1 MTTQR
6 LPRGSKHTKMSTL
19 DVHNTSG
26 EILREK
32 ELADTFTH
40 AEVNGP
46 VIHQC
51 VVAYLANQ
59 RQGSAS
65 TKTRSDVK
73 GSGRKLYRQKG
84 TGRARVGHA
93 KSPIRVH
100 GGVAF
105 GPKPRSYRQH
115 TPKRVRRL
123 GLHSALADRFQ
134 NQQCILVEDFALE
147 RPRTKDMV
155 SVLKSVNA
163 EGKVLLILDEP
174 NQNIQLSV
182 RNIPKVNVCTSDMLN
197 VYQVMWHDTLIIT
210 ENAVEKLEAKF
221 ANTGAEAEG

>member
-1 MTTQR
+1 
-6 LPRGSKHTKMSTL
+6 MSTL
-19 DVHNTSG
+19 DVHNISG
-26 EILREK
+26 AVLREK
-32 ELADTFTH
+32 ELTDAFTD
-40 AEVNGP
+40 AEVNAT

-59 RQGSAS
+59 RQGTAS
-65 TKTRSDVK
+65 TKTRSEVK
-73 GSGRKLYRQKG
+73 GSGKKLYRQKG

-105 GPKPRSYRQH
+105 GPKPRSYRQA

-134 NQQCILVEDFALE
+134 KNQQCILVEDFTLE

-155 SVLKSVNA
+155 NMLKAVNA
-163 EGKVLLILDEP
+163 EGKVLLVLNEHSS
-174 NQNIQLSV
+174 NINLSV
-182 RNIPKVNVCTSDMLN
+182 RNIPQVNSCTWDSLN

-210 ENAVEKLEAKF
+210 ENAAEKLESKF
-221 ANTGAEAEG
+221 VNISSDAEG

>member
-1 MTTQR
+1 
-6 LPRGSKHTKMSTL
+6 MSTL
-19 DVHNTSG
+19 DVHNRSG
-26 EILREK
+26 DVLHAK
-32 ELADTFTH
+32 ELADAFTD

-59 RQGSAS
+59 RQGTAS
-65 TKTRSDVK
+65 TKSRSEVR

-84 TGRARVGHA
+84 TGRARVGDA

-105 GPKPRSYRQH
+105 GPKPRSYRQY
-115 TPKRVRRL
+115 TPKQVRRL

-134 NQQCILVEDFALE
+134 NQQCILVEDFTLE
-147 RPRTKDMV
+147 QPRTKDMV
-155 SVLKSVNA
+155 NMLKALNVD
-163 EGKVLLILDEP
+163 GKALLILDEHS
-174 NQNIQLSV
+174 QNIHLSV
-182 RNIPKVNVCTSDMLN
+182 RNIPQVHCCTWNTLN

-210 ENAVEKLEAKF
+210 EKAAEKLESKF
-221 ANTGAEAEG
+221 ANIDPDAEG

>member
-1 MTTQR
+1 
-6 LPRGSKHTKMSTL
+6 MSTL
-19 DVHNTSG
+19 DVHNIAG
-26 EILREK
+26 AVLHEK
-32 ELADTFTH
+32 ELADAFTD

-59 RQGSAS
+59 RQGTAS
-65 TKTRSDVK
+65 TKTRSEVK

-93 KSPIRVH
+93 KSPNRVH

-105 GPKPRSYRQH
+105 GPKPRSYRQA

-134 NQQCILVEDFALE
+134 NQQCILVEDFTLE
-147 RPRTKDMV
+147 RPRTKDIVNM
-155 SVLKSVNA
+155 LKAVNA
-163 EGKVLLILDEP
+163 EGKVLIVLNEHSP
-174 NQNIQLSV
+174 NIRLSV
-182 RNIPKVNVCTSDMLN
+182 RNIPQVNACTWESLN

-210 ENAVEKLEAKF
+210 ENAAEQLESKF
-221 ANTGAEAEG
+221 VNISSDGEG

>member
-1 MTTQR
+1 
-6 LPRGSKHTKMSTL
+6 MSTL
-19 DVHNTSG
+19 DVHNISG
-26 EILREK
+26 DVLHEK
-32 ELADTFTH
+32 VLADAFTD

-51 VVAYLANQ
+51 VTAYLANQ
-59 RQGSAS
+59 RQGTAS
-65 TKTRSDVK
+65 TKSRSEVR

-84 TGRARVGHA
+84 TGRARVGDA
-93 KSPIRVH
+93 KAPHRVH

-105 GPKPRSYRQH
+105 GPKPRSYRQY

-147 RPRTKDMV
+147 QPQTKDIVTM
-155 SVLKSVNA
+155 LKALNA
-163 EGKVLLILDEP
+163 DGKVLLILDEH
-174 NQNIQLSV
+174 NSNIHLSV
-182 RNIPKVNVCTSDMLN
+182 RNIPKVHSCTWDRLN

-210 ENAVEKLEAKF
+210 EKAAEKLESKF
-221 ANTGAEAEG
+221 VNTGSDAEGQD

>member
-1 MTTQR
+1 
-6 LPRGSKHTKMSTL
+6 MSTL
-19 DVHNTSG
+19 DVYNRSG
-26 EILREK
+26 DVLHTK
-32 ELADTFTH
+32 ELADAFTD

-59 RQGSAS
+59 RQGNAS
-65 TKTRSDVK
+65 TKSRSEVR

-84 TGRARVGHA
+84 TGRARVGDA

-105 GPKPRSYRQH
+105 GPKPRSYRQY

-134 NQQCILVEDFALE
+134 NQQCILVEDFTFE
-147 RPRTKDMV
+147 QPRTKDMINM
-155 SVLKSVNA
+155 LKALNA
-163 EGKVLLILDEP
+163 DGKVLLILDEHSE
-174 NQNIQLSV
+174 NIHLSV
-182 RNIPKVNVCTSDMLN
+182 RNIPQVHCCTWNTLN
-197 VYQVMWHDTLIIT
+197 IYQVMWHDTLIIT
-210 ENAVEKLEAKF
+210 EKAAEKLESKF
-221 ANTGAEAEG
+221 VNIDPEAEG

>member
-1 MTTQR
+1 
-6 LPRGSKHTKMSTL
+6 MSTL
-19 DVHNTSG
+19 DVHNRSG
-26 EILREK
+26 DVLHTK
-32 ELADTFTH
+32 ELADAFTD

-59 RQGSAS
+59 RQGNAS
-65 TKTRSDVK
+65 TKTRSEVK
-73 GSGRKLYRQKG
+73 GSGKKLYRQKG
-84 TGRARVGHA
+84 TGRARVGDA

-105 GPKPRSYRQH
+105 GPKPRSYRQY

-134 NQQCILVEDFALE
+134 NQQCILVEDFTFE

-155 SVLKSVNA
+155 NMLKALNV
-163 EGKVLLILDEP
+163 EGKALLILDE
-174 NQNIQLSV
+174 QDSNIHLSV
-182 RNIPKVNVCTSDMLN
+182 RNIPQVHCCTWNTLN

-210 ENAVEKLEAKF
+210 EKAAEKLESKF
-221 ANTGAEAEG
+221 ANIDPDAEG

>member
-1 MTTQR
+1 
-6 LPRGSKHTKMSTL
+6 MSTL
-19 DVHNTSG
+19 DVHNISG
-26 EILREK
+26 AVLREK
-32 ELADTFTH
+32 ELADTFTE

-46 VIHQC
+46 VLHQC

-59 RQGSAS
+59 RQGTAS
-65 TKTRSDVK
+65 TKTRSEVK

-105 GPKPRSYRQH
+105 GPKPRSYRQA
-115 TPKRVRRL
+115 TPKRVRHL

-134 NQQCILVEDFALE
+134 NQQCILVEDFTLE
-147 RPRTKDMV
+147 KPRTKDIV
-155 SVLKSVNA
+155 NLLKAVNA
-163 EGKVLLILDEP
+163 EGKVLLVLDEHSA
-174 NQNIQLSV
+174 NINLSV
-182 RNIPKVNVCTSDMLN
+182 RNIPQVNSCTWNHLN

-210 ENAVEKLEAKF
+210 ENAAEKLESKF
-221 ANTGAEAEG
+221 VNISSEIEG

>member
-1 MTTQR
+1 
-6 LPRGSKHTKMSTL
+6 MSTL
-19 DVHNTSG
+19 DVHNRSG
-26 EILREK
+26 DVLHAK
-32 ELADTFTH
+32 ELADAFTD

-59 RQGSAS
+59 RQGDAS
-65 TKTRSDVK
+65 TKSRSEVR

-84 TGRARVGHA
+84 TGRARVGDA

-105 GPKPRSYRQH
+105 GPKPRSYRQY

-134 NQQCILVEDFALE
+134 NQQCILVEDFTLE
-147 RPRTKDMV
+147 QPRTKDMV
-155 SVLKSVNA
+155 SMLKALNVG
-163 EGKVLLILDEP
+163 GKALLILDEQC
-174 NQNIQLSV
+174 QNIHLSV
-182 RNIPKVNVCTSDMLN
+182 RNIPQVHCCTWNTLN

-210 ENAVEKLEAKF
+210 EKAAEKLESKF
-221 ANTGAEAEG
+221 ANIDPDAEG

>member
-1 MTTQR
+1 
-6 LPRGSKHTKMSTL
+6 MSTL
-19 DVHNTSG
+19 DVHNKSG
-26 EILREK
+26 DVLHAK
-32 ELADTFTH
+32 ELADVFTD

-59 RQGSAS
+59 RQGTAS
-65 TKTRSDVK
+65 TKSRSEVR

-84 TGRARVGHA
+84 TGRARVGDA

-105 GPKPRSYRQH
+105 GPKPRSYRQY

-134 NQQCILVEDFALE
+134 NQQCILVEDFTLE
-147 RPRTKDMV
+147 QPRTKDMINM
-155 SVLKSVNA
+155 LKALNVD
-163 EGKVLLILDEP
+163 GKALFILDEHS
-174 NQNIQLSV
+174 QNIHLSV
-182 RNIPKVNVCTSDMLN
+182 RNIPQVHCCTWNTLN

-210 ENAVEKLEAKF
+210 EKAAEKLESKF
-221 ANTGAEAEG
+221 ANIDPDAEG